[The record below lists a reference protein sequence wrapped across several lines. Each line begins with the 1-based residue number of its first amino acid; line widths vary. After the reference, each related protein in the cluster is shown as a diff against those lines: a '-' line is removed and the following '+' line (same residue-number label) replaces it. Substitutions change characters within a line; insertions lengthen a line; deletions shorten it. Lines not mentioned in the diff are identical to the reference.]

1 MTKKISYADAKY
13 IFNYKKS
20 SPVERFI
27 CNITLTEGNLGG
39 GCFTLISK
47 VKLPYFL
54 LLYVPICLCQFIYCL
69 WDGGLKEMR
78 LMHNEDRVVSRRT
91 EFFSSNEES
100 IYQRMLKVWEKA

>member
-20 SPVERFI
+20 HPIERLI
-27 CNITLTEGNLGG
+27 CNITLTDGTEGG
-39 GCFTLISK
+39 GCFRLISK

-54 LLYVPICLCQFIYCL
+54 LMYLPIVVCQFFYCL

-78 LMHNEDRVVSRRT
+78 LMTNNDRIVSNRL
-91 EFFSSNEES
+91 EYFSSNENS
-100 IYQRMLKVWEKA
+100 IYQRMKKVWERA